1 MGGIVE
7 IDLHGSSGLEA
18 KNKIDRVLEKANSAT
33 YRIRLIHGYHGGN
46 IIKNMIGEE
55 YGFGRHA
62 KVIRIQ
68 PGVNPGITE
77 LILREY

>member
-1 MGGIVE
+1 MSGIVE
-7 IDLHGSSGLEA
+7 IDLHGLTGLEA
-18 KNKIDRVLEKANSAT
+18 KNKVDKVLEKADSAT
-33 YRIRLIHGYHGGN
+33 YRVRLIHGYHGGN

-55 YGFGRHA
+55 YGFGRHT

-68 PGVNPGITE
+68 PGINPGITE